1 MRAFAVVAGRAA
13 CAAAVTA
20 VIVSTAAAQPRR
32 ARPMRIVSTT
42 PSITESLFALG
53 LGDRV
58 VGVSQFSRY
67 PPQVTSLPKI
77 GTEPGPSLERI
88 VTLRPDLVVISD
100 RLPSLGQR
108 LDAARIPFVEV
119 SNGSLASI
127 SSAMLRIG
135 AAAGIESHARDVVA
149 ALQSRLDSLRQRPAL
164 TPRPKVL
171 LIMGRT
177 SESLTGMIAVG
188 RDSYLNDLIDIAG
201 GTNVLA
207 ASNAIPYPRVT
218 LESVLSLNPDVI
230 VDTVDMGA
238 TSADRELR
246 QASSMALWTRFQMLS
261 AVKSGRIRAAETD
274 ALFVPGPRVV
284 DAAEWLAAVIRGERH
299 P

>member
-1 MRAFAVVAGRAA
+1 
-13 CAAAVTA
+13 
-20 VIVSTAAAQPRR
+20 
-32 ARPMRIVSTT
+32 MRIVSTT

-58 VGVSQFSRY
+58 VGVSEFSRY
-67 PPQVTSLPKI
+67 PPQVTSLPKV
-77 GTEPGPSLERI
+77 GSELGPNLERI

-100 RLPSLGQR
+100 RLPTLGQR
-108 LDAARIPFVEV
+108 LEAARIPFLAV
-119 SNGSLASI
+119 SLGNLASI

-135 AAAGIESHARDVVA
+135 AAAGIEPHAHEVVA
-149 ALQSRLDSLRQRPAL
+149 TLQSRLDRLRERPAP

-177 SESLTGMIAVG
+177 LEALTGMVAVG
-188 RDSYLNDLIDIAG
+188 RDSYLNDLIEIAG
-201 GTNVLA
+201 GTNILA
-207 ASNAIPYPRVT
+207 ASTAIPYPRVT

-230 VDTVDMGA
+230 VDTIDMGA
-238 TSADRELR
+238 TDANRELL
-246 QASSMALWTRFQMLS
+246 QASSMALWTRFEMLS

-284 DAAEWLAAVIRGERH
+284 DGAEWLAVVIRGERH

>member
-1 MRAFAVVAGRAA
+1 MRAIAVLVGCAA
-13 CAAAVTA
+13 CAAAV
-20 VIVSTAAAQPRR
+20 VSIATAQPRA

-58 VGVSQFSRY
+58 VGVSEFSRY
-67 PPQVTSLPKI
+67 PPQVTSLPKV
-77 GTEPGPSLERI
+77 GSELGPNLERI

-100 RLPSLGQR
+100 RLPTLGQR
-108 LDAARIPFVEV
+108 LEAARIPFLAV
-119 SNGSLASI
+119 SLGNLASI

-135 AAAGIESHARDVVA
+135 AAAGIEPHAHEVVA
-149 ALQSRLDSLRQRPAL
+149 TLQSRLDRLRERPAP

-177 SESLTGMIAVG
+177 LEALTGMVAVG
-188 RDSYLNDLIDIAG
+188 RDSYLNDLIEIAG
-201 GTNVLA
+201 GTNILA
-207 ASNAIPYPRVT
+207 ASTAIPYPRVT

-230 VDTVDMGA
+230 VDTIDMGA
-238 TSADRELR
+238 TNANRELL
-246 QASSMALWTRFQMLS
+246 QASSMALWTRFEMLS

-284 DAAEWLAAVIRGERH
+284 DGAEWLAVVIRGERH